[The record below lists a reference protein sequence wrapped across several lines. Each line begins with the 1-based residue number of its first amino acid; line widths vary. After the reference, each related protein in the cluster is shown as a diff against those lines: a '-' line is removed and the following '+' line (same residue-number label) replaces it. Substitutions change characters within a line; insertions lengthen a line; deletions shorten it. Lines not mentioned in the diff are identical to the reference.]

1 MSLKE
6 IGLGN
11 YSELI
16 LHSLSEVVSFGQGC
30 GKGEGGE
37 RCIRAPLEGN
47 FRVEI
52 LKKVHGA

>member
-1 MSLKE
+1 MHGTNLYRVYMSLKE

-30 GKGEGGE
+30 
-37 RCIRAPLEGN
+37 R
-47 FRVEI
+47 
-52 LKKVHGA
+52 